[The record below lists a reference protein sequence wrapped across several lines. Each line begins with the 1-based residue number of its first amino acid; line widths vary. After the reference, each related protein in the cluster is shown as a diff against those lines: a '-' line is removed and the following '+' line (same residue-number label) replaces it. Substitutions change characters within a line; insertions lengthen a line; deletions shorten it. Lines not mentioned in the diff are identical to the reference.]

1 MSNMNPD
8 LLTATEV
15 RAFFGGSKLIDAT
28 TLYRGIREGRYPKGI
43 NVWPRMVR
51 WIRSE
56 CEAALAAMIAARNVR
71 IKVREAA

>member
-1 MSNMNPD
+1 
-8 LLTATEV
+8 
-15 RAFFGGSKLIDAT
+15 
-28 TLYRGIREGRYPKGI
+28 
-43 NVWPRMVR
+43 MVR